1 MSDTGQTEDK
11 EKILKTTQDRVR
23 NYKRDDKIGG
33 VEKCMTVLIQVF
45 SWFLIMLF
53 FPIAI
58 PMCIRTVQVLCINMI
73 NLEIYRS
80 FKNIIIE
87 ITHYLVININILRNT
102 KGLLYSD
109 LVESR
114 VKEGVLLDQECF
126 SSFLAWMKS

>member
-45 SWFLIMLF
+45 SWFLIFLF

-73 NLEIYRS
+73 NLGMYRS
-80 FKNIIIE
+80 K
-87 ITHYLVININILRNT
+87 Y
-102 KGLLYSD
+102 
-109 LVESR
+109 
-114 VKEGVLLDQECF
+114 
-126 SSFLAWMKS
+126 